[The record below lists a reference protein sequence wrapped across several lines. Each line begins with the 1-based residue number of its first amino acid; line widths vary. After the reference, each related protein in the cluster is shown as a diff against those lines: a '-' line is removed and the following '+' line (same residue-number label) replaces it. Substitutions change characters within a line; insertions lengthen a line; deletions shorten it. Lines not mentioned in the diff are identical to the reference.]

1 MAGTAISGKALDLAM
16 TLFHWEERPRMPGSV
31 VADFHPDE
39 GRVLMEQGF
48 FTEGELCTVV
58 PNRHTFE
65 AEAVEPEWNEE
76 TRTYQYFSFEDGM
89 WVDVP
94 EDDMK
99 SYLLDL
105 ERTVRH
111 VRDLTGLEGESRPV
125 VRNLLWKLGSFWLGN
140 RKAMVYLAR
149 LWHRTI
155 RFDEIHDALR
165 RLGGKSPGVV
175 LAWKIPK
182 GRHVTLPHG
191 HRMVSLKEALIVD
204 GDAYRLDMEMVKN
217 VLTGEYGPMDDLSPV
232 RHSGD
237 YSTVRVNGREFVF
250 TGIKQ
255 KQVVGI
261 LVEAWKRGEPKCRTQ
276 VILEDVEASS
286 SANTLS
292 KLFSGRS
299 DWRDLIGYGNGF
311 SWLKV

>member
-1 MAGTAISGKALDLAM
+1 MAVTAISFKALDMAM
-16 TLFHWEERPRMPGSV
+16 SLFHWEEHPRMPGSV

-39 GRVLMEQGF
+39 GKILMEQGI

-76 TRTYQYFSFEDGM
+76 TRTYQYFSFDDGM

-111 VRDLTGLEGESRPV
+111 VRDLAGLEGEPRLV
-125 VRNLLWKLGSFWLGN
+125 VRNLLWNLGTFWLGN
-140 RKAMVYLAR
+140 RKATVYLAR
-149 LWHRTI
+149 LWHQTD
-155 RFDEIHDALR
+155 RFDEIYDALR

-191 HRMVSLKEALIVD
+191 HRMVGLKESLIVE
-204 GDAYRLDMEMVKN
+204 GDAYRLDMEMVRS
-217 VLTGEYGPMDDLSPV
+217 VLTGEHVPVDDLSPV

-250 TGIKQ
+250 TGMKQ
-255 KQVVGI
+255 KQVIGI
-261 LVEAWKRGEPKCRTQ
+261 LVESWRRGEARCRTQ
-276 VILEDVEASS
+276 VVLEEVES
-286 SANTLS
+286 SADAIGQ
-292 KLFSGRS
+292 LFRGRS
-299 DWRDLIGYGNGF
+299 DWRDLIGQGDGF
-311 SWLKV
+311 CWLKV